1 MPRSTL
7 SSLPVIAAMLLM
19 PLPSEENTKNVSGG
33 EYEAKAFWFSEFDSH
48 AGGDDRAAI
57 DTIAPAAQGQVEL
70 PTREFDLRENS
81 KTRNPPTAGSSHRT
95 DFVAAAAP
103 NSCATMNPGAS
114 TGRLPVNAS
123 LAHRAS
129 ATVGFATVLL
139 AAETPAKAAQ
149 DLGAKDRGCTTAWS
163 NRQMRMGL
171 AF

>member
-1 MPRSTL
+1 
-7 SSLPVIAAMLLM
+7 MLLM
-19 PLPSEENTKNVSGG
+19 PLPSEGTTKNVSGG

-70 PTREFDLRENS
+70 PTRAFDLRE
-81 KTRNPPTAGSSHRT
+81 KLKDKKFT
-95 DFVAAAAP
+95 DGRKQPANRFCRRRCA

-163 NRQMRMGL
+163 TAR
-171 AF
+171 

>member
-48 AGGDDRAAI
+48 AGGDDRAAL
-57 DTIAPAAQGQVEL
+57 TQLRL
-70 PTREFDLRENS
+70 PPKARLSCRLASSTCGKNS
-81 KTRNPPTAGSSHRT
+81 KKRNSPTAGSSHRT

-103 NSCATMNPGAS
+103 NSCATVNPGAS
-114 TGRLPVNAS
+114 TGRLPVIAS
-123 LAHRAS
+123 LAHRAR
-129 ATVGFATVLL
+129 ATIGFATVLL
-139 AAETPAKAAQ
+139 AAATPAKAAQ